1 MKVIHT
7 ADWHLGARLH
17 DQERADEH
25 RAFLAFLLGLI
36 ETERPDALLVSG
48 DIFDMRQPGL
58 SAQRQYY
65 AFLADLAALP
75 YRPMCVITA
84 GNHDSAYFLASA
96 KEVLRFLNVRVVAKA
111 GEDVADEVVT
121 LPRAD
126 GSPGLAIAAIPF
138 LSEGELNNIARAAG
152 VTEDVPGGPRRAE
165 VGWRRHVRA
174 VIAAARAAAPGVP
187 VVALAQGTLTGA
199 TVSDDRSER
208 GRRIGGVEALP
219 ADAFAGADYVALG
232 HLHLPQAVGAAHN
245 IRYAGA
251 PLAMSFD
258 EAARAKSVTVVE
270 PGERAGDPIAVR
282 EVPTPCPVA
291 LRRFTGTAEDV
302 RRDLAAFAATD
313 APAYV
318 AARVTEGEGDLT
330 ALWPALQ
337 ALFPPEKAA
346 RLLLMEDAR
355 AAVAPGTGLAAVAEG
370 QPLDALEPL
379 EVARLRLDELP
390 NLSDEERAA
399 YLDLVKEAMGDL
411 A

>member
-36 ETERPDALLVSG
+36 ERERPDALLVSG
-48 DIFDMRQPGL
+48 DIFDMRQPSL

-75 YRPMCVITA
+75 HRPMCVITA

-111 GEDVADEVVT
+111 GEDVANEVVT

-138 LSEGELNNIARAAG
+138 LGEGELNNIAREAG

-165 VGWRRHVRA
+165 AGWRRHVRA
-174 VIAAARAAAPGVP
+174 VIAAAQAAAPGVP
-187 VVALAQGTLTGA
+187 MVAMAHGTLTGA

-208 GRRIGGVEALP
+208 GRRVGGLETFP
-219 ADAFAGADYVALG
+219 TDCFAGVDYVALG
-232 HLHLPQAVGAAHN
+232 HLHLPQTVGGDPRL
-245 IRYAGA
+245 RYAGA

-258 EAARAKSVTVVE
+258 EAARPKSVAVVE
-270 PGERAGDPIAVR
+270 VGERAGDPVAVR
-282 EVPTPCPVA
+282 EVPVPRRVA
-291 LRRFTGTAEDV
+291 LRRLTGTQEAILAETKALV
-302 RRDLAAFAATD
+302 ASGE
-313 APAYV
+313 PVYM

-330 ALWPALQ
+330 AFWRTLEASVPADG
-337 ALFPPEKAA
+337 AA
-346 RLLLMEDAR
+346 RLLVREDGR
-355 AAVAPGTGLAAVAEG
+355 PRLNEGGGLATVSEA
-370 QPLDALEPL
+370 QPLDAFTPL
-379 EVARLRLDELP
+379 AVAELRLREDP
-390 NLSDEERAA
+390 TLSEADRNR
-399 YLDLVKEAMGDL
+399 YLDLLRQAIGGME
-411 A
+411 